1 MKPVRSLALLLLAC
15 ALVGMGFFLPWLG
28 AAWQDAAMEQTT
40 TQYEVTPLLDNDLSS
55 HLKLVANGYTVFA
68 LSEASP
74 RLSPAQTETAA
85 VAALYDMDNLG
96 LTFLGQDHLFSPDT
110 WQFSSASPFV
120 AMSSGS
126 PDYEIA
132 TNAAVKVSPE
142 TALPLKDV
150 QESDAS
156 PADTTVAVFWTCTFS
171 HAEND
176 GAELTLLLDDDTGKM
191 LSFTYS
197 APTPSHRGDRRGHRL
212 LHGGCPADVRLL
224 PGVLRHRRRGL

>member
-15 ALVGMGFFLPWLG
+15 TLVGMGFFLPWLG

-110 WQFSSASPFV
+110 W
-120 AMSSGS
+120 
-126 PDYEIA
+126 
-132 TNAAVKVSPE
+132 
-142 TALPLKDV
+142 
-150 QESDAS
+150 
-156 PADTTVAVFWTCTFS
+156 
-171 HAEND
+171 
-176 GAELTLLLDDDTGKM
+176 
-191 LSFTYS
+191 
-197 APTPSHRGDRRGHRL
+197 RRH
-212 LHGGCPADVRLL
+212 
-224 PGVLRHRRRGL
+224 

>member
-15 ALVGMGFFLPWLG
+15 TLVGMGFFLPWLG

-120 AMSSGS
+120 AMGSGS

-132 TNAAVKVSPE
+132 PMPRSKSPQRPPFPSK
-142 TALPLKDV
+142 TSRRAMP
-150 QESDAS
+150 
-156 PADTTVAVFWTCTFS
+156 PP
-171 HAEND
+171 
-176 GAELTLLLDDDTGKM
+176 
-191 LSFTYS
+191 
-197 APTPSHRGDRRGHRL
+197 PTPRWLCSG
-212 LHGGCPADVRLL
+212 PALSPTQRTTAQN
-224 PGVLRHRRRGL
+224 